1 MITVREFPTQIPLK
15 INTKKWSRW
24 LYDENSWPGVK
35 RNAKSDEE
43 MFILAQRNN
52 EQGHPTSIF
61 GKYLSRKTIWDLEF
75 SEHLLYSLA
84 CLPPRI
90 FEHLKNGKIAGF

>member
-1 MITVREFPTQIPLK
+1 MKTHDQAL
-15 INTKKWSRW
+15 
-24 LYDENSWPGVK
+24 K

-61 GKYLSRKTIWDLEF
+61 GKYLSRKAIWDLEF

-84 CLPPRI
+84 CLPLLGFSSIQKMVKLPV
-90 FEHLKNGKIAGF
+90 FNGFYPKKVT